1 MTGSQHRPFPW
12 SDVMAFGLG
21 VLKLTPAEFWAMT
34 PRELDAALH
43 GHYGRVMQP
52 LTPARATLEAL
63 MTRYPD

>member
-34 PRELDAALH
+34 PRELGHAVNAVNAA
-43 GHYGRVMQP
+43 
-52 LTPARATLEAL
+52 
-63 MTRYPD
+63 